1 MMYNC
6 KICYKQFKNVI
17 GHVRVA
23 HHMDKLTYYKKYII
37 EDINYKKICPICG
50 NEVTKFFKRSTEMQL
65 QEYCCMACARKGH
78 SLKMKK
84 LHEDG
89 IYEGTSYFYHY
100 YDEHGEEH
108 KKLLS
113 ELSKARALDKTSKGF
128 NSEYSDRIRNRDN
141 LLKRTNKEDDR
152 YLYVIEF
159 DDKIKLGSS
168 SDFNRRLRELKAR
181 SFVFHSFLGKAYNII
196 NLECDLLL
204 QFQEYTLIDE
214 TGKFYTE
221 YLSKN
226 CLENLLSEIKQK
238 I

>member
-1 MMYNC
+1 MLCLICNKEFRLL
-6 KICYKQFKNVI
+6 KIHLQKVHNI
-17 GHVRVA
+17 E
-23 HHMDKLTYYKKYII
+23 LLPYYKKYILND
-37 EDINYKKICPICG
+37 ETYQKLCPIC
-50 NEVTKFFKRSTEMQL
+50 NTEITTFKNGRLSDNKLSDFCSQ
-65 QEYCCMACARKGH
+65 ACARKGH